1 MRRVTLGLA
10 IVAMGLAAVPASA
23 AAQTMPLNEFIATA
37 ERIPRNPLALVRS
50 DFRRLKREVEA
61 GLGVIGT
68 AQYRAQQANQPPP
81 TCMPDSFRFDGED
94 MLRRLKAIPEPR
106 RRTMTITDGL
116 RDVIRR
122 QYPCPAA

>member
-1 MRRVTLGLA
+1 MLRAILGLTA
-10 IVAMGLAAVPASA
+10 VAVALSALPAPAV
-23 AAQTMPLNEFIATA
+23 AQTMPLNEFIATA
-37 ERIPRNPLALVRS
+37 DRIPRNPLALVRS

-68 AQYRAQQANQPPP
+68 AQYRAREANQPPP
-81 TCMPDSFRFDGED
+81 TCLPDSFTFDGED

-122 QYPCPAA
+122 QYPCPSS

>member
-1 MRRVTLGLA
+1 MRCVTLGL
-10 IVAMGLAAVPASA
+10 GLAIAIATWPTVGL
-23 AAQTMPLNEFIATA
+23 AQTMPLNEFIATA
-37 ERIPRNPLALVRS
+37 DRIPRNPLALVRS

-61 GLGVIGT
+61 GLGIIGT

-81 TCMPDSFRFDGED
+81 TCLPDSFTFDGED
-94 MLRRLKAIPEPR
+94 MLRRLKAIPEAR